1 VPNLWLGT
9 NSTLPTGAA
18 VPPVPSPVEYFRKLL
33 GMTAVERRDL
43 LAGRSPESR
52 KQIMTKVREYE
63 SLRPNVREL
72 RLQATEL
79 RWYLAPL
86 MKTPSTNR
94 APALALIP
102 PDDRVRVE
110 ARLKE
115 WDRLPPQVQQ
125 ELLDNGGNDP
135 IFHRT
140 AGAQKRGKCQ
150 NGGSDLPG
158 PPGKVGSRHPTVAQP
173 S

>member
-1 VPNLWLGT
+1 MTRFIAILCCACAIVGGFGAEPLAGT

-18 VPPVPSPVEYFRKLL
+18 VPPVPSPVEYSRKLL

-115 WDRLPPQVQQ
+115 WDRQ
-125 ELLDNGGNDP
+125 
-135 IFHRT
+135 RT
-140 AGAQKRGKCQ
+140 CPRLNNCGQDRKA
-150 NGGSDLPG
+150 
-158 PPGKVGSRHPTVAQP
+158 
-173 S
+173 